1 MFLAG
6 GALIPL
12 CKVALSDVFWGDPR
26 ISLIRTPR
34 GINQYF
40 EYFESQCRLTLSKWE
55 KYDLS
60 ELKFCHIADVANMI
74 KAGST
79 RPDIEQYL
87 GEILLDDCRI
97 IASEIIDLTVRL
109 MLMVPI
115 WSFWQGVR
123 PDESALTWVEGTVEK
138 SFERHFRQRSKQ
150 TLKIEL
156 EYRVKESIFFEKSFS
171 ARRLEELSGL
181 KIIWT
186 DNLLDHLKIR
196 KEDNTL
202 FIFHYASFLN
212 YQRQNPIYPA
222 GLIDETLRTLGLI
235 LPRSDK
241 ETRDWFIK
249 KQISHNLDPEAVNC
263 RSLSRD
269 ERSID
274 SFIFWKQQ
282 LIDLKQAHDEIK
294 PNQSKSLLRKYLSA
308 INLKS

>member
-26 ISLIRTPR
+26 MSLIRTPR

-60 ELKFCHIADVANMI
+60 ELKFCHIAEVANMI
-74 KAGST
+74 KAGSS
-79 RPDIEQYL
+79 RPEIEQYL
-87 GEILLDDCRI
+87 GEILLDDCCI

-138 SFERHFRQRSKQ
+138 SFERHFRQTSKQ
-150 TLKIEL
+150 NTKMDLHF
-156 EYRVKESIFFEKSFS
+156 RVKQPIVLEKSFT
-171 ARRLEELSGL
+171 AQRFEEIGGI
-181 KIIWT
+181 KIIWS
-186 DNLLDHLKIR
+186 DNLLDHLKLK
-196 KEDNTL
+196 KEDNKL

-212 YQRQNPIYPA
+212 YQRQNQIYPE
-222 GLIDETLRTLGLI
+222 GLIDETLRTLGLL

-263 RSLSRD
+263 RTLSRD

-274 SFIFWKQQ
+274 SFVYWKQQ

-294 PNQSKSLLRKYLSA
+294 PNHSRSLIRKYFSA